1 MGSGI
6 GSGSL
11 SYSCD
16 YSAPVIDLH
25 AHSNRSD
32 GKDSPSELVRKAGAA
47 GIEVLAITDHDT
59 TDGWEEALAAARSE
73 GIGLI
78 PGIEVSTRS
87 NVEGRSISVH
97 ILAYLTN
104 PDDPSLAQELSKT
117 RSSRITRAKEMV
129 DRLSADYPITWS
141 DVENQLPAGATVG
154 RPAIADALVSLGI
167 VPTRSDAFASI
178 LSKRSKYYVSD
189 YSVDTA
195 LAIQLIRQAGGVS
208 VMAHP
213 LIDFPAGKSELD
225 LPLRHF
231 EKLIAA
237 GLDGLEINHR
247 SVPDFAKSWLSDLAL
262 KHNLIVTGS
271 SDYHGDGAKENLL
284 GENTTA
290 PDQLARIMNQA
301 SGFEPLL

>member
-1 MGSGI
+1 M
-6 GSGSL
+6 
-11 SYSCD
+11 
-16 YSAPVIDLH
+16 IDVH

-167 VPTRSDAFASI
+167 VPTRSEAFASI

-189 YSVDTA
+189 YSVDAA

-290 PDQLARIMNQA
+290 PDQLARITNQA

>member
-290 PDQLARIMNQA
+290 PDQLARITNQA

>member
-1 MGSGI
+1 M
-6 GSGSL
+6 
-11 SYSCD
+11 
-16 YSAPVIDLH
+16 IDLH

-32 GKDSPSELVRKAGAA
+32 GKDSPSELVRKASAA

-213 LIDFPAGKSELD
+213 LIDFPAGKSDLD

-290 PDQLARIMNQA
+290 PDQLARITNQA

>member
-1 MGSGI
+1 M
-6 GSGSL
+6 
-11 SYSCD
+11 
-16 YSAPVIDLH
+16 IDLH

-32 GKDSPSELVRKAGAA
+32 GKDSPSELVRKASAN
-47 GIEVLAITDHDT
+47 GIKVLAITDHDT
-59 TDGWEEALAAARSE
+59 TDGWDEALTAARSQ

-87 NVEGRSISVH
+87 SVEGRSISVH
-97 ILAYLTN
+97 ILAYLPN
-104 PDDPSLAQELSKT
+104 PNDPALSRELAKT

-129 DRLSADYPITWS
+129 NRLSADYSITWS
-141 DVENQLPAGATVG
+141 DVESQLPVGATVG

-178 LSKRSKYYVSD
+178 LSKKSKYYVSD
-189 YSVDTA
+189 YSIDTSS
-195 LAIQLIRQAGGVS
+195 AITLIRQAGGVS

-213 LIDFPAGKSELD
+213 LIDFPAGRSELD

-237 GLDGLEINHR
+237 GLDGLEIKHR
-247 SVPDFAKSWLSDLAL
+247 SVPDFARSWLSNLAL
-262 KHNLIVTGS
+262 KHNLIITGS

-284 GENTTA
+284 GENTTE
-290 PDQLARIMNQA
+290 PDQLARIVDQA

>member
-1 MGSGI
+1 M
-6 GSGSL
+6 
-11 SYSCD
+11 
-16 YSAPVIDLH
+16 IDLH

-32 GKDSPSELVRKAGAA
+32 GKDSPSELVKKASAA

-290 PDQLARIMNQA
+290 PDQLARITNQA

>member
-1 MGSGI
+1 
-6 GSGSL
+6 
-11 SYSCD
+11 
-16 YSAPVIDLH
+16 
-25 AHSNRSD
+25 
-32 GKDSPSELVRKAGAA
+32 
-47 GIEVLAITDHDT
+47 
-59 TDGWEEALAAARSE
+59 
-73 GIGLI
+73 
-78 PGIEVSTRS
+78 
-87 NVEGRSISVH
+87 
-97 ILAYLTN
+97 
-104 PDDPSLAQELSKT
+104 
-117 RSSRITRAKEMV
+117 MV
-129 DRLSADYPITWS
+129 DRLSADYPVTWS

-290 PDQLARIMNQA
+290 PDQLARITNQA

>member
-32 GKDSPSELVRKAGAA
+32 GKDSPSELVRKASAA

-59 TDGWEEALAAARSE
+59 TDGWEEALAAAGSE

-290 PDQLARIMNQA
+290 PDQLARITNQA

>member
-32 GKDSPSELVRKAGAA
+32 GKDSPSELVRKASAA

-290 PDQLARIMNQA
+290 PDQLARITNQA

>member
-32 GKDSPSELVRKAGAA
+32 GKDSPSELVRKASAA

-129 DRLSADYPITWS
+129 DRLSADYSITWS

-195 LAIQLIRQAGGVS
+195 LAIQHIRQAGGVS

-290 PDQLARIMNQA
+290 PDQLARITNQA

>member
-1 MGSGI
+1 M
-6 GSGSL
+6 
-11 SYSCD
+11 
-16 YSAPVIDLH
+16 IDLH

-32 GKDSPSELVRKAGAA
+32 GKDSPSELVRKARAK

-59 TDGWEEALAAARSE
+59 TDGWEEALQTARSE

-87 NVEGRSISVH
+87 SVEGRSISVH
-97 ILAYLTN
+97 ILAYLPN
-104 PDDPSLAQELSKT
+104 PSDPTLAQELAKT

-129 DRLSADYPITWS
+129 DRLGVDYPIAWS
-141 DVENQLPAGATVG
+141 DVERQLPAGATIG

-178 LSKRSKYYVSD
+178 LSKKSKYYVSD
-189 YSVDTA
+189 YSIDTA
-195 LAIQLIRQAGGVS
+195 SAIGLIRRAGGVS

-225 LPLRHF
+225 LPLKHF

-247 SVPDFAKSWLSDLAL
+247 SVPDFAKSWLSNLAL
-262 KHNLIVTGS
+262 KHNLIITGS
-271 SDYHGDGAKENLL
+271 SDYHGDGAKENQL
-284 GENTTA
+284 GENSTE
-290 PDQLARIMNQA
+290 PEQLARIVDQA

>member
-32 GKDSPSELVRKAGAA
+32 GKDSPSELVRKASAA

-195 LAIQLIRQAGGVS
+195 LAIQHIRQAGGVS

-290 PDQLARIMNQA
+290 PDQLARITNQA

>member
-1 MGSGI
+1 
-6 GSGSL
+6 
-11 SYSCD
+11 
-16 YSAPVIDLH
+16 
-25 AHSNRSD
+25 
-32 GKDSPSELVRKAGAA
+32 
-47 GIEVLAITDHDT
+47 
-59 TDGWEEALAAARSE
+59 
-73 GIGLI
+73 
-78 PGIEVSTRS
+78 
-87 NVEGRSISVH
+87 
-97 ILAYLTN
+97 
-104 PDDPSLAQELSKT
+104 
-117 RSSRITRAKEMV
+117 MV
-129 DRLSADYPITWS
+129 DRLSADYSITWS

-195 LAIQLIRQAGGVS
+195 LAIQHIRQAGGVS

-290 PDQLARIMNQA
+290 PDQLARITNQA